1 MDTLRE
7 LQLGLLDVLKAFQNI
22 CKENELAFFPIDGT
36 LLGMVRHGGFIPWD
50 DDVDIGMPRSDFEKL
65 AKLLAESLPDG
76 MHYRYYKVMDD
87 NAKDI
92 QYGIRL
98 YSNKV
103 QTKTNFYGQE
113 EIEDI
118 NIDIFPIDGMPNGK
132 FSYKLHKAK
141 LLATKAIT
149 KLSQVSNIRTFM
161 KRPPLESFLIQAGK
175 IVRLDKLLN
184 TKKWYGRMDR
194 LLQKY
199 PYDTAEV
206 VGVFW
211 SDYRFNEMVPKE
223 CYEPA
228 EMQTFEDI
236 EMPCPADPKRILH
249 QLYGDWQHPPK
260 EGAKQKHPIELYK
273 PSANTGGGNTLL

>member
-1 MDTLRE
+1 MDALRE

-22 CKENELAFFPIDGT
+22 CEEKGLTFFPIDGT

-87 NAKDI
+87 KAKDI

-103 QTKTNFYGQE
+103 QTITNFYGKE

-118 NIDIFPIDGMPNGK
+118 NIDIFPIDGMPKGK
-132 FSYKLHKAK
+132 FRYNIHKAK
-141 LLATKAIT
+141 LLTTKAIT

-161 KRPPLESFLIQAGK
+161 KRPPLERFLIQTGRA
-175 IVRLDKLLN
+175 IRLDKLLN
-184 TKKWYGRMDR
+184 TKKWYGRMDK

-199 PYDTAEV
+199 PYDNAEV

-223 CYEPA
+223 CYEPLTI
-228 EMQTFEDI
+228 QKFEDI
-236 EMPCPADPKRILH
+236 TMPCPAEPRKILR
-249 QLYGDWQHPPK
+249 QLYGDWQYPPK
-260 EGAKQKHPIELYK
+260 DGPKQKHPIELFK
-273 PSANTGGGNTLL
+273 PSTISGG